1 MAARDHTRRH
11 HLTLRKPGEIEM
23 PKSTKASN
31 RHPVDKLF
39 DLREQI
45 KALQAEEKLLRD
57 EIMSTGDTV
66 GADYIAIAK
75 SQTQKRLDRDL
86 LNVTFGKPAVDACC
100 KEIEVTTLNL
110 FRKAD
115 IGGKGLLD

>member
-1 MAARDHTRRH
+1 MAARNHTRRH

-45 KALQAEEKLLRD
+45 KALQADEKILRD

-75 SQTQKRLDRDL
+75 SQARPISAARGCSTELRIGRTRLRITLRSDR
-86 LNVTFGKPAVDACC
+86 
-100 KEIEVTTLNL
+100 
-110 FRKAD
+110 
-115 IGGKGLLD
+115 